1 MSRYLTISH
10 MCYVEVHVEEHV
22 KEHGEDSDRF
32 KVMGTTG
39 AAGLQRPPRLK
50 AGRGTSPFFD
60 HIIDKHKP
68 MRDFQ
73 YRMLALVSQKYFRI
87 SKRIL
92 TLAGSQELFWLA
104 AGHRNWREGG
114 RGGERGRGGRQQWP
128 PSGCSASGR
137 TGGASHHDINGH
149 SAAVQLTFA
158 VILLS

>member
-1 MSRYLTISH
+1 
-10 MCYVEVHVEEHV
+10 MCYIEVHVEEHV

-50 AGRGTSPFFD
+50 AGRGTSPIFD

-73 YRMLALVSQKYFRI
+73 YQMLALVSQKYFRI
-87 SKRIL
+87 SKRIS

-114 RGGERGRGGRQQWP
+114 RGGERGRGEGSSGLRQ
-128 PSGCSASGR
+128 
-137 TGGASHHDINGH
+137 
-149 SAAVQLTFA
+149 AAVPA
-158 VILLS
+158 VALVAPAIMTSTAILQQFN

>member
-10 MCYVEVHVEEHV
+10 MCYVEVHVEECV
-22 KEHGEDSDRF
+22 EEHGEDSDRF

-73 YRMLALVSQKYFRI
+73 YQMLALVSQKYFRI
-87 SKRIL
+87 SKRIS

-114 RGGERGRGGRQQWP
+114 RGGDGGEEGERGAGGK
-128 PSGCSASGR
+128 
-137 TGGASHHDINGH
+137 
-149 SAAVQLTFA
+149 AAVASVRLQCQR
-158 VILLS
+158 SHWWRQPS

>member
-87 SKRIL
+87 SKRIS

-114 RGGERGRGGRQQWP
+114 RGGERGGGEGSSGLRQ
-128 PSGCSASGR
+128 
-137 TGGASHHDINGH
+137 
-149 SAAVQLTFA
+149 AAVPA
-158 VILLS
+158 VALVAPAIMTSTAILQQFN

>member
-1 MSRYLTISH
+1 

-50 AGRGTSPFFD
+50 AGRGTSPIFD

-73 YRMLALVSQKYFRI
+73 YQMLALVSQKYFRI
-87 SKRIL
+87 SKRIS

-114 RGGERGRGGRQQWP
+114 RGGERGGGEGSSGLRQ
-128 PSGCSASGR
+128 
-137 TGGASHHDINGH
+137 
-149 SAAVQLTFA
+149 AAVPA
-158 VILLS
+158 VALVAPAIMTSTAILQQFN